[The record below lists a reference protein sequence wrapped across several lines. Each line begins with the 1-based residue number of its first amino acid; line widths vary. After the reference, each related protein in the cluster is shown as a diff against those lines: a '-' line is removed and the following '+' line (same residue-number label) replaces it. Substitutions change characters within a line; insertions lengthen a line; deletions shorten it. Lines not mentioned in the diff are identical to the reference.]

1 MDARLRTVEKLVGV
15 PITSGGLFR
24 TRFDAPYLGRGWAT
38 VVAAA
43 VGEIRWLRR
52 RSRSPFPNY
61 VVLAASD
68 DTFFVF
74 AAAIAEG
81 DVGDQ
86 LARCPLDEVSAMRG
100 QEAWEIDATIKGQ
113 THNFTCASMDTAS
126 FELIDLL
133 AAPAN

>member
-24 TRFDAPYLGRGWAT
+24 TRFDLTFYGPNWGT
-38 VVAAA
+38 VISAA
-43 VGEIRWLRR
+43 VGEVRWLRR

-61 VVLAASD
+61 VVLAASH
-68 DTFFVF
+68 DTLFVF
-74 AAAIAEG
+74 AAAIAEA

-86 LARCPLDEVSAMRG
+86 LARCSLDEVSATRG
-100 QEAWEIDATIKGQ
+100 ADEWEIDITIKGQ

-126 FELIDLL
+126 LELIDLL
-133 AAPAN
+133 VAPAK

>member
-24 TRFDAPYLGRGWAT
+24 TRFDLTFYGANWGT
-38 VVAAA
+38 VVSAA

-68 DTFFVF
+68 DTLFVF
-74 AAAIAEG
+74 AAAIGEA

-86 LARCPLDEVSAMRG
+86 LAGCPLDEVSATRG
-100 QEAWEIDATIKGQ
+100 VNSWEIDLTIKGR

-133 AAPAN
+133 AAPAK